1 MSIKTIKQLKEQGM
15 KYTIIDG
22 ETYFLVEDVK
32 KNEDYQIVDL
42 TQIIHK
48 NGVDIIHEKYIH
60 ELSDFDK
67 MIKRTLKKED

>member
-15 KYTIIDG
+15 KHTIIDG

-32 KNEDYQIVDL
+32 KNEDYLIVDL
-42 TQIIHK
+42 SQIIRK
-48 NGVDIIHEKYIH
+48 NGIDIIHEKYIH

>member
-32 KNEDYQIVDL
+32 KNEDYLIVDL
-42 TQIIHK
+42 TQVIHK
-48 NGVDIIHEKYIH
+48 NGIDIIHEKYIH